1 MKRSEINKALKSC
14 GKLLNELLEILYQK
28 ASEGLDIRIIYDGC
42 DLLNSKDGIKEHT
55 MHRILVNNIRHDHT
69 NYDKGLRKI
78 KRQYG
83 VYYDES
89 VYTQYKNAVLN
100 KIAMNYPFLAEECA
114 RQKGELCMIRTI
126 NR

>member
-1 MKRSEINKALKSC
+1 MSKKHKRVKPRPYTMYNNISNISVDR
-14 GKLLNELLEILYQK
+14 ID
-28 ASEGLDIRIIYDGC
+28 DIRIIYDGC
-42 DLLNSKDGIKEHT
+42 DLLNNKDGIKEHT

-89 VYTQYKNAVLN
+89 VYTQYKNAVLT

-114 RQKGELCMIRTI
+114 RQKGELYMSKTI